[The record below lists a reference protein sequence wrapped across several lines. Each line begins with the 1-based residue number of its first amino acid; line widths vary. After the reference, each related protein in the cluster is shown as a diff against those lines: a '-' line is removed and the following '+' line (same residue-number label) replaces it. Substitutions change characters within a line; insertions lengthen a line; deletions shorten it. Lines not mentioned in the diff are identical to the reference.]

1 VHLSL
6 GWYAFAI
13 LLPWGTQLL
22 AMLGYRLSGYVRPVL
37 DPWYQLPL
45 LTIVLALFSLGE
57 EIGWRGLLLPTL
69 LEVTSP
75 LAATAWIAF
84 VWGTWHLPFYF
95 ARNASGAQTGVDYL
109 LFMAG
114 IFPVSAFFTLLYLRT
129 RSVFLCAVLH
139 GALNSGAAYWFGSR
153 YKTTFAFCIW
163 VAVLWVAVIPIL
175 LRVRTSPDR
184 PVVTR
189 RDH

>member
-1 VHLSL
+1 
-6 GWYAFAI
+6 
-13 LLPWGTQLL
+13 
-22 AMLGYRLSGYVRPVL
+22 
-37 DPWYQLPL
+37 
-45 LTIVLALFSLGE
+45 
-57 EIGWRGLLLPTL
+57 
-69 LEVTSP
+69 
-75 LAATAWIAF
+75 
-84 VWGTWHLPFYF
+84 
-95 ARNASGAQTGVDYL
+95 
-109 LFMAG
+109 MAG

-139 GALNSGAAYWFGSR
+139 GALNSGAAYWFGSL
-153 YKTTFAFCIW
+153 YKTTFAFGIW